1 MTDLFP
7 PLERVKSKAV
17 GAVTFTVADWLAV
30 PPEPVHERVK
40 VELVVR
46 LPVD

>member
-7 PLERVKSKAV
+7 PLERVKSKTEV
-17 GAVTFTVADWLAV
+17 VTLTVTDWLVV
-30 PPEPVHERVK
+30 PPVPVHENVK

-46 LPVD
+46 FPVD